1 MIKTKREIN
10 NIWNTNPF
18 AIAWRSKLS
27 IKRTINKNM
36 KLYEI
41 PRQSKIYEEV
51 SDGSS
56 YFTYDHED
64 GMYSYCVSEKG
75 AVVHLYIGTPM
86 VEYKDGYKIKR

>member
-1 MIKTKREIN
+1 MKYSFPKPTSLN
-10 NIWNTNPF
+10 
-18 AIAWRSKLS
+18 
-27 IKRTINKNM
+27 NM

-56 YFTYDHED
+56 YFIYDHED

-75 AVVHLYIGTPM
+75 AVVHLFIGTAM
-86 VEYKDGYKIKR
+86 VEYKDGYKIKEDENTKKEELGL